1 MSLSKS
7 LYTYGIQYS
16 KSLWLK
22 KYIPEILTPP
32 DTTALARF
40 ETGNI
45 VSDLASA
52 LFPNGREISYMEK
65 NFARMAELTREWM
78 DEGLETIY
86 EATSIHE
93 GIVVM
98 VDVLRVT
105 PDSLEIYEVKSFS
118 EVKDIY
124 LYIVLI

>member
-1 MSLSKS
+1 M
-7 LYTYGIQYS
+7 
-16 KSLWLK
+16 
-22 KYIPEILTPP
+22 
-32 DTTALARF
+32 ARF